1 MRAACVRHWGA
12 GLPELTVKFRSG
24 AVDDMAN
31 AREGAQSARD
41 SAEGGLKCM
50 RGKLKIFPFLVEFFL
65 ER

>member
-41 SAEGGLKCM
+41 SAGKGM
-50 RGKLKIFPFLVEFFL
+50 RGKLKIFLFLVEIFL